1 MRKHITTLIFL
12 SNIIICASKTWTYE
26 DNLGDTEYCCICD
39 KDFIKEETIQECYIK
54 NKNDPRQPFCNCNKG
69 RLPKCSKSATIC
81 NRQITC
87 PANLAYQNC
96 AVPFVGGAKLVCN
109 DSLLWEPLFTCPE
122 CPENTTVCNR
132 QITCPE
138 RLYYQECKVPFVN
151 NATLNCSNSLKWESN
166 FTCPECPE
174 NTIICNRP
182 VTCPERH
189 YYKECKVPF
198 VDNGKLVCGENLEW
212 KPLFTCPDPES
223 PILAIILG
231 ILFGVALLI
240 IIIAGAVCCLRRRR
254 SSGITIQRDSEEYR
268 PQDTG
273 IITPDAG
280 QDPENGIPLRPLPN
294 GNAGGDAENNE
305 GNDIPGQDP
314 EDGGQDIPLLN
325 GNAGD
330 NAGGNEG
337 DDIPVPNGSEERG
350 SGSVHNS
357 SCGEDEGDFQPLISM
372 TSGIEETGSNSGNED
387 ITNVIRPLN
396 VHAVE
401 NDPPND
407 AVENDPPNDRS
418 ILYADEHEHL
428 PLSSLSAD
436 SYQDLNNMEMNI

>member
-1 MRKHITTLIFL
+1 MPYAQRLR
-12 SNIIICASKTWTYE
+12 TYE

-39 KDFIKEETIQECYIK
+39 KDFIKEETIQECFIK

-87 PANLAYQNC
+87 PANLAYENC

-122 CPENTTVCNR
+122 CPENATVCNR

-189 YYKECKVPF
+189 YHKECKVPF
-198 VDNGKLVCGENLEW
+198 VDNGKLVCGESLEW

-223 PILAIILG
+223 PILTIILG
-231 ILFGVALLI
+231 ILVGVALLI
-240 IIIAGAVCCLRRRR
+240 IIIAGQDPENGIPLRPLPNGNAGGDAENNEGNDIPGQDPEN
-254 SSGITIQRDSEEYR
+254 GIPLR
-268 PQDTG
+268 PLPNG
-273 IITPDAG
+273 NAGGDAENNEGNDIPG

-337 DDIPVPNGSEERG
+337 DDIPVPNASEERV

-357 SCGEDEGDFQPLISM
+357 SSGEDEGEFQPLISR
-372 TSGIEETGSNSGNED
+372 SNSGNED

-407 AVENDPPNDRS
+407 RS
-418 ILYADEHEHL
+418 ILYADAHEHL
-428 PLSSLSAD
+428 PLHSLSAD